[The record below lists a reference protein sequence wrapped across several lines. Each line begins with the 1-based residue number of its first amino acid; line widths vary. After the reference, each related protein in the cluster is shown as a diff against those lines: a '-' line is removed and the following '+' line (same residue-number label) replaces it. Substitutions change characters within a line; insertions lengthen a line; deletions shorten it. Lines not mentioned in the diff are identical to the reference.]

1 LNNPQP
7 TAKESR
13 NSVQDVWLN
22 ELDITSVGKRI
33 TDANRRR
40 PAVVID

>member
-33 TDANRRR
+33 TDANRR